1 MVDGQRRE
9 TNLCSFCAQQLAQQE
24 PGGFFGVWD
33 PESFLAS
40 LFGNRARGVDA
51 VMDRLSPTSRRA
63 LHTAAELAA
72 RHGYDSVGADFLL
85 MALIADPDVGEAIS
99 TALRITPDQLA
110 ERIAE
115 ALPPKDG
122 PRPDSVRIT
131 PRLKQI
137 LQLAR
142 DEALL
147 HDSMVINP
155 DHLLTGIVREGES
168 LAAEVI
174 RRSGATAASIES
186 QLAHLQSSQ
195 GLDMGQRTL
204 ESFTRDL
211 SELARQGKL
220 DPVIGRDVEITR
232 VIRILSRRT
241 KNNPV
246 LIGEPGVGKTAI
258 AEGLARR
265 IVSGEV
271 PETLKGK
278 RVLSLDLG
286 SLVAGTKFRGE
297 FEERLK
303 NLIQEIRQQAGM
315 IVLFIDE
322 LHTVVGAGTAEGA
335 LDAANMLKP
344 ALARGELQCIGATT
358 LDEYRKHVEKDAAL
372 ERRFQPVLVSE
383 PTPEQAVLILRGVR
397 DLYEAHHRV
406 SISDAAIDAAVD
418 LGDRYVNDRFLPDK
432 AIDLIDEAAAMVR
445 LGSKEAPPDLQK
457 LEEELASIERDK
469 DVAVQEERYHEA
481 ERLKQEQATLQEELT
496 QRRRIWR
503 GEQDREVPSVSQAD
517 VARVVSEWTGIP
529 AENLVLEERLR
540 LVGMEKEL
548 SQRVIGQEEAIAA
561 VSQAVRRART
571 GLKDPH
577 RPIGSF
583 LFLGPS
589 GVGKTELAKSLAAFL
604 FNDEDALIRFDMSE
618 YQERHTVSRL
628 VGAPPGYVG
637 FDEAGQLT
645 EAVRRRPYAVLL
657 FDEVEKAHPDLFN
670 LLLQLLDDGRLTDAR
685 GRTVDFK
692 NTLIIMTSNVGSSIF
707 SRGGG
712 IGFQQAGDSGA
723 RDRTAVMDELK
734 QHFRPEFLNR
744 LDDVIVFHPLSR
756 PQLLQIVDLMLDQTY
771 RRVHSQ
777 GHNLLVSKA
786 AREAIADQGYEPV
799 YGARPLRRLI
809 QRRIEN
815 PISDLLLRESLARG
829 ATIRVEVRNGDFIV
843 LGLPEAPAGGWQA
856 AA

>member
-9 TNLCSFCAQQLAQQE
+9 TNLCSQCAQAIAQQD
-24 PGGFFGVWD
+24 PGGLFGVWD
-33 PESFLAS
+33 PESFMAS
-40 LFGNRARGVDA
+40 LFGARNRGLDA
-51 VMDRLSPTSRRA
+51 IMDRLSATSRRT
-63 LHTAAELAA
+63 LHTAAELAS
-72 RHGYDSVGADFLL
+72 RHGYDSVGPDFLL
-85 MALIADPDVGEAIS
+85 MAIITDPEVGETVS
-99 TALRITPDQLA
+99 GALRITPDQLA

-115 ALPPKDG
+115 ILPARAG
-122 PRPDSVRIT
+122 SQPDSVRIT
-131 PRLKQI
+131 PRLKQV

-142 DEALL
+142 DEAVL
-147 HDSMVINP
+147 HDSLAINP
-155 DHLLTGIVREGES
+155 EHLLSAIVREGES

-174 RRSGATAASIES
+174 RHSGTTAASLEQ
-186 QLAHLQSSQ
+186 QLAQLQSAPFGDS
-195 GLDMGQRTL
+195 GNRVL
-204 ESFTRDL
+204 EAFTRDL

-220 DPVIGRDVEITR
+220 DPVIGRDVEISR

-265 IVSGEV
+265 IVAGEV

-303 NLIQEIRQQAGM
+303 SLIQEIRGQSGA
-315 IVLFIDE
+315 IILFIDE
-322 LHTVVGAGTAEGA
+322 LHTIVGAGTAEGA

-358 LDEYRKHVEKDAAL
+358 LDEYRKHIEKDAAL

-383 PTPEQAVLILRGVR
+383 PTPEQAVLILRGLR

-406 SISDAAIDAAVD
+406 AISDEAIDAAVD

-432 AIDLIDEAAAMVR
+432 AIDVIDEAAAMVR
-445 LGSKEAPPDLQK
+445 LDSKEAPPDLQMLEDQIRVLQRDK
-457 LEEELASIERDK
+457 DTAVREERYPDAEALKHEQADVEEELARKRQQWQGAQD
-469 DVAVQEERYHEA
+469 QEPPRV
-481 ERLKQEQATLQEELT
+481 T
-496 QRRRIWR
+496 
-503 GEQDREVPSVSQAD
+503 PAD

-529 AENLVLEERLR
+529 ADNLVLEERLR
-540 LVGMEKEL
+540 LVGMEAEL

-637 FDEAGQLT
+637 HDEAGQLT

-685 GRTVDFK
+685 GRVVDFK
-692 NTLIIMTSNVGSSIF
+692 NTLIIMTSNVGSAF
-707 SRGGG
+707 FKGGG
-712 IGFQQAGDSGA
+712 IGFQSEEGDRSGRERSA
-723 RDRTAVMDELK
+723 LMDELK
-734 QHFRPEFLNR
+734 RQFRPEFLNR

-756 PQLLQIVDLMLDQTY
+756 PQLLTIVDLMLEQTY

-777 GHNLLVSKA
+777 GHTLVVSQAAKA
-786 AREAIADQGYEPV
+786 AIADQGYEPI

-809 QRRIEN
+809 QRRIET
-815 PISDLLLRESLARG
+815 PISDLLLRESLPRG
-829 ATIRVEVRNGDFIV
+829 ATIRVEVRQDDFIV
-843 LGLPEAPAGGWQA
+843 LGIPESGTNRPRA
-856 AA
+856 A